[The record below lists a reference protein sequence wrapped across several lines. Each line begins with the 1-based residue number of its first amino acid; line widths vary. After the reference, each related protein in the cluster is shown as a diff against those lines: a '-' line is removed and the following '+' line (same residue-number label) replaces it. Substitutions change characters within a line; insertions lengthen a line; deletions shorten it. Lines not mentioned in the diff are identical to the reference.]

1 MFDREQAIQKLVN
14 LDYEYIM
21 SGDGGEILDSYL
33 MFCFKGYYEFTD
45 EELMAEVDQR
55 GVFLD
60 DVESDGQPDEAQE
73 WHDFDPDC

>member
-33 MFCFKGYYEFTD
+33 MFGFKGYYEFTD